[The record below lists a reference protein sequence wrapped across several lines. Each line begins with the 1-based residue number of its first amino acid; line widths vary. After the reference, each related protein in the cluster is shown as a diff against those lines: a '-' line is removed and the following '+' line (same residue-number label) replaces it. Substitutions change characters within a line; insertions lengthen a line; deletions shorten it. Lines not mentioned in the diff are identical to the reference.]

1 MIASAAR
8 TPIGS
13 FQGSLSSLPATK
25 LGSIAIKGA
34 IDRAGKYN
42 FFFFFHEKTSDSSEC
57 CQSGSSGLKLLVKQK
72 ALVSCFVFT
81 SSTFISLSTN
91 GI

>member
-1 MIASAAR
+1 MIASAVR

-34 IDRAGKYN
+34 IDRAGMYTR
-42 FFFFFHEKTSDSSEC
+42 FFPMTKKT
-57 CQSGSSGLKLLVKQK
+57 SGSSVSFQGLGSKKNLQCPGFFAPVAFLSVSTK
-72 ALVSCFVFT
+72 A
-81 SSTFISLSTN
+81 I
-91 GI
+91 

>member
-1 MIASAAR
+1 MA
-8 TPIGS
+8 
-13 FQGSLSSLPATK
+13 LSKDLCHHCQPPNWDPLQLKEQLTE
-25 LGSIAIKGA
+25 LVNII
-34 IDRAGKYN
+34 

-81 SSTFISLSTN
+81 SSAFISLSTN

>member
-42 FFFFFHEKTSDSSEC
+42 YFFFHEKTSDSSEC
-57 CQSGSSGLKLLVKQK
+57 CQSGSSGFKLLVKQK